1 MGGSN
6 RANAVYSHY
15 VLEGRGAH
23 LAQYVLPVCAPEVL
37 DLGTVPARVT
47 AATTREE
54 SDFRLSK
61 IREGPGTPPLSH
73 DQHNSVTM
81 CAFLP
86 PSRGPFRA
94 SCLVAL

>member
-47 AATTREE
+47 AATRREE
-54 SDFRLSK
+54 SGRLSK
-61 IREGPGTPPLSH
+61 VREEQGTAP
-73 DQHNSVTM
+73 V
-81 CAFLP
+81 
-86 PSRGPFRA
+86 
-94 SCLVAL
+94 